1 MLVEVALP
9 VPPARTFTYRAEGEV
24 APGTRVRV
32 QFGSRKL
39 IGWVV
44 GPARAGRR
52 APDRIRTI
60 ERVLDET
67 PSVTPELLALCRWA
81 ADYYFASPGIM
92 LRTAVPTLLT
102 ETGRSKDPVRTRRV
116 VRIARELPSLQQR
129 DETFGRARR
138 QRECYEV
145 LETSGGALDL
155 AHLADELG
163 FSQAVINGLV
173 QKELVTLHDEPLVR
187 DPFAALTPPPRPS
200 HTPTSAQASA
210 IATLVAASRA
220 AASLRAAHDDV
231 VPDTAD
237 EGADPVARLLSESRA
252 PLPHLLLGV
261 TGSGKTLVY
270 IELLEEVLRQGRGAI
285 VLVPEIALTPQTVAR
300 FRSAFGDVVAVLH
313 SALSDGE
320 RYDAWRALRNG
331 QRRIAIGAR
340 SAIFAPVADLGA
352 IIIDEEHEAS
362 YKQSETPRYHARE
375 LAVVRA
381 RIAGAVCV
389 LGSATPSLESWHNVS
404 RGKYELLR
412 LPDRVEGRPLP
423 PVRIVDLRRRAETA
437 AGNGRAAADRAG
449 HAIVRSAPPQDGSL
463 SPVLADA
470 IRQRLERNEQTILLL
485 NRRGYST
492 FVQCRSCGAVW
503 HCPHCNVTLTYHRAR
518 RRLVCHY
525 CFHDEAPPERCDRC
539 GGTDLW
545 YGGVGTEQVERE
557 VTERF
562 PGARIARMDV
572 DTTSAKW
579 AHHEILERVERGELD
594 ILLGTQMIAKGLDF
608 PGVTLV
614 GVVNADIAMNLP
626 DFRAS
631 ERTFQLLTQVAGR
644 AGRGAK
650 GGEVI
655 VQTSLPQHYAV
666 ACAVTHD
673 FEGFAEHELAERRS
687 PPYPPHARLLNAV
700 LSGTDERAVTDA
712 AGECARWLQAVL
724 PAGAPVELIGPAP
737 CAIDRVRGRWR
748 WHLVLRSASARAIG
762 VAGRLLQRYPL
773 RPGRA
778 ELRLILDRD
787 PVSLL

>member
-9 VPPARTFTYRAEGEV
+9 VPPARTFLYRAEEAL

-32 QFGSRKL
+32 QFGGRRL

-44 GPARAGRR
+44 GPARPGRR

-81 ADYYFASPGIM
+81 ADYYLASLGIV

-102 ETGRSKDPVRTRRV
+102 ETTRTKDPVRTRRV

-145 LETSGGALDL
+145 LEASGGSLDL
-155 AHLADELG
+155 AHLTDELG
-163 FSQAVINGLV
+163 FSAAVIRGLV
-173 QKELVTLHDEPLVR
+173 DKELVTLHDEPLVR
-187 DPFAALTPPPRPS
+187 DPFAAMEPPPPSS
-200 HTPTSAQASA
+200 HTPTPAQAEA
-210 IATLVAASRA
+210 IRRLVAASRA
-220 AASLRAAHDDV
+220 AVSTGVRFE
-231 VPDTAD
+231 T
-237 EGADPVARLLSESRA
+237 GADDSDPDAGSITQLLTTSRA
-252 PLPHLLLGV
+252 PLPFLLLGV

-270 IELLEEVLRQGRGAI
+270 IELLKEVLRRGRGAI

-300 FRSAFGDVVAVLH
+300 FRAEFGDVVAVLH

-320 RYDAWRALRNG
+320 RYDAWRALRSG
-331 QRRIAIGAR
+331 ERRIAIGAR
-340 SAIFAPVADLGA
+340 SAIFAPVTDLGA
-352 IIIDEEHEAS
+352 IIVDEEHEAS
-362 YKQSETPRYHARE
+362 YKQSEAPRYHARE

-381 RIAGAVCV
+381 RLAGAVCV
-389 LGSATPSLESWHNVS
+389 LGSATPSLESWHNAN

-412 LPDRVEGRPLP
+412 LPGRVEGRPLP
-423 PVRIVDLRRRAETA
+423 PVRIVDLRRRRDDARRP
-437 AGNGRAAADRAG
+437 AGMHGGADGA
-449 HAIVRSAPPQDGSL
+449 HVVSAPPQDGSL
-463 SPVLADA
+463 SPVLVEA
-470 IRQRLERNEQTILLL
+470 IHDRLARNEQTILLL

-503 HCPHCNVTLTYHRAR
+503 HCPQCNVTLTYHRAR

-525 CFHDEAPPERCDRC
+525 CFHEEAPPDRCDRC
-539 GGTDLW
+539 GSADLA
-545 YGGVGTEQVERE
+545 YRGVGTEQVERE
-557 VTERF
+557 VADRF
-562 PGARIARMDV
+562 PHARIARMDV

-579 AHHEILERVERGELD
+579 AHHEILQRVEHGELD

-644 AGRGAK
+644 AGRGPK

-655 VQTSLPQHYAV
+655 VQTSLPQHYAIQ
-666 ACAVTHD
+666 CAVTHD

-687 PPYPPHARLLNAV
+687 PPYPPLARLLNVV
-700 LSGTDERAVTDA
+700 LSGTDERAVTDVA
-712 AGECARWLQAVL
+712 RECAAWLQASL
-724 PAGAPVELIGPAP
+724 PAQAPVELIGPAP

-748 WHLVLRSASARAIG
+748 WHFVLRSGSARAIG